1 MVDGRPETLI
11 EEGCRAR
18 REDRLPEAQRHFA
31 NAVVLCRKGK
41 DKALLAQ
48 ALTGMGQIA
57 RDLNDC
63 SRALC
68 CYEEAV
74 RIHRG
79 LDQPLRL
86 AHTIRHVGDILR
98 GMGRKVEA
106 APHYVEALELYR
118 GQDETAPLDL
128 ANTLRGYALLKG
140 DNGAFAEAMQ
150 LWQEAGRLYAQLDVR
165 AGVAESNAQIA
176 RFSAQ

>member
-1 MVDGRPETLI
+1 MLDGRPETLI
-11 EEGCRAR
+11 DEGYRAR
-18 REDRLPEAQRHFA
+18 REGRLPEAQKHFA
-31 NAVVLCRKGK
+31 DAIALCRKGK
-41 DKALLAQ
+41 DEALLAQ

-57 RDLNDC
+57 RDLNDS

-118 GQDETAPLDL
+118 GHDETAPLDL
-128 ANTLRGYALLKG
+128 ANTLRGYALLKE
-140 DNGAFAEAMQ
+140 DNGAFAEAIQ
-150 LWQEAGRLYAQLDVR
+150 LWQEAGRLYAQLDVV
-165 AGVAESNAQIA
+165 AGVAESNARIA
-176 RFSAQ
+176 RLSAR